1 MNNAPA
7 LDDIAEKIRE
17 LLTRI
22 VDPQVELRLD
32 TPLMK
37 GLGLDSL
44 DMIETSFA
52 LEEFFGFVFSGRN
65 AVEELD
71 RRLGDGRV
79 LAQGTLTQLGREAL
93 FERMPELRSVALPA
107 TIHPAEI
114 PLYFT
119 IRTYARV
126 IKDFYDHA
134 PSVCPET
141 GETVALDGFA
151 LVSETTRRPVAAPT
165 GDELLDA
172 WLEAKTSELAV
183 R

>member
-1 MNNAPA
+1 VKSPPP

-22 VDPQVELRLD
+22 VDPTVQLELD

-37 GLGLDSL
+37 ELGLDSL

-65 AVEELD
+65 AIDELD
-71 RRLGDGRV
+71 RRIGEGRI
-79 LAQGTLTQLGREAL
+79 LDQGALTALGREAL
-93 FERMPELRSVALPA
+93 FERMPELASVTLPE
-107 TIHPAEI
+107 TLRPPEI

-134 PSVCPET
+134 PDVCPDN
-141 GETVALDGFA
+141 GEAVVLDGFS
-151 LVSETTRRPVAAPT
+151 LVSEQSRRPVEAPP
-165 GDELLDA
+165 GDQLLDA
-172 WLEAKTSELAV
+172 WLDAKERELAPH
-183 R
+183 